1 MFSDDLSARH
11 LDSGLFSIWSKPEFL
26 RDFTRRIEAAPAGS
40 RIVAT
45 TMAYVQEDPLVKDF
59 VRALTHAAS
68 RGVDVLL
75 LIDAYAFLISDDSQP
90 FSLGPLFYGQQ
101 LDAASHAKPQFRE
114 PYHALQALSQAGGRY
129 IITNPPTHR
138 YSLPIAGRSHIKLYM
153 INDEVFI
160 GGCNL
165 NSSSNIDLTLSW
177 PDDRLARQLHGL
189 ANSLADSG
197 NTRHSLGQDRTFAI
211 DAISRLIIDSGQRGR
226 SAIQDEA
233 IALISQA
240 EQSIFLTCQFF
251 PGGRVAHALR
261 QARRRGV
268 KIDIVFNDPSR
279 NGPLRFLQY
288 ASIAA
293 ERLRNPAEFFAGRLP
308 KSSPYLHAKLLASE
322 KAFMLGSHNY
332 VDAGV
337 RLGTA
342 ELTLRR
348 NDPALSARLIDAI
361 KRQTFSAS
369 SQHQ

>member
-11 LDSGLFSIWSKPEFL
+11 LDSGLFTVWSKSEFL
-26 RDFTRRIEAAPAGS
+26 RDFTRRVEAAPAGS
-40 RIVAT
+40 RIVAA
-45 TMAYVQEDPLVKDF
+45 TMAYVHEDPLVKDCL
-59 VRALTHAAS
+59 RALTRAAA
-68 RGVDVLL
+68 RGADVLL
-75 LIDAYAFLISDDSQP
+75 LVDAYTFLISDDSQP
-90 FSLGPLFYGQQ
+90 FSFGPLFYGSQ
-101 LDAASHAKPQFRE
+101 LDAAAHTTPQFRE
-114 PYHALQALSQAGGRY
+114 PYQALQTLRQAGGRY
-129 IITNPPTHR
+129 VITNRPARR
-138 YSLPIAGRSHIKLYM
+138 YSLPIAGRSHIKLYI
-153 INDEVFI
+153 INDEVCI

-165 NSSSNIDLTLSW
+165 NSLSDLDLMLSW
-177 PDDRLARQLHGL
+177 PDDRLARQLHDL
-189 ANSLADSG
+189 AHSLADSG
-197 NTRHSLGQDRTFAI
+197 DTRRSLGQDRTFAI
-211 DAISRLIIDSGQRGR
+211 DNISRLLIDSGQRGR

-233 IALISQA
+233 IVLISQA

-268 KIDIVFNDPSR
+268 KIDIVYNDPSL
-279 NGPLRFLQY
+279 NGPLRFLQD

-293 ERLRNPAEFFAGRLP
+293 ERRRNPAEFFTGRLP

-322 KAFMLGSHNY
+322 KSFMLGSHNY

-348 NDPALSARLIDAI
+348 DDPVLSAQLIDAI
-361 KRQTFSAS
+361 KQQTISVS